1 MLRFENRTSW
11 SLQETEVNLQK
22 LIGFLNQNKIAYNR
36 EIGEYAAFNLEVTA
50 LDLPAL
56 LSFLAEELHAPR
68 RCLLFPYQT
77 LSVNGEGESELIDYF
92 PEGVTI
98 DDIAQE
104 LWKKKTRFPRVT
116 FENKSKTS
124 RKVNREIGGVLE

>member
-11 SLQETEVNLQK
+11 SLQETEVNLKK
-22 LIGFLNQNKIAYNR
+22 LVGFLNQNKIAYNR

-56 LSFLAEELHAPR
+56 LSFLAEDLHAPR

-77 LSVNGEGESELIDYF
+77 LCVNGDGEFEPIEYL

-98 DDIAQE
+98 DDLAME
-104 LWKKKTRFPRVT
+104 LWKKETRFPRVVKGYET
-116 FENKSKTS
+116 APFKIE
-124 RKVNREIGGVLE
+124 